1 MEIIDGMPSQVWFW
15 YCPNCMMKNFETV
28 GKETYLCRAGDC
40 GLEFTSVVKIYDFED
55 EPFDNIMEYFSKVSM
70 SSKLKRDSNT
80 QNEEL

>member
-40 GLEFTSVVKIYDFED
+40 GLEFTSVVKIYDL
-55 EPFDNIMEYFSKVSM
+55 EYFSKVSM